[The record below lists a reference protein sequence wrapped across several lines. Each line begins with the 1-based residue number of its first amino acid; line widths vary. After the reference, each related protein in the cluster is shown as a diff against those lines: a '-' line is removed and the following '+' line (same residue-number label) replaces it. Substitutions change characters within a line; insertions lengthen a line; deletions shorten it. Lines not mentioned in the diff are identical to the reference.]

1 MEGNMAHH
9 IVRLG
14 VITIGMIAIA
24 GCCPPSYYNKPYS
37 KIPSIIGG
45 DVPTIRQALERIR
58 YNEKIA
64 DIIDERVAC
73 HDPSECGGQPD
84 VHLRIIPSA
93 RANYID
99 WKRALSTGS
108 GRTLA
113 KISNMEN
120 VPFGPLHLMPNETAY
135 LWIGETTAGK
145 RNVGLFAER
154 NGKYEF
160 IKEAIQL
167 RYCNYARPATAAV
180 HFHNPPQCKDME
192 PTATPARGEIAQP
205 VRLAS
210 NANVS
215 DLDLTRAFIHNQA
228 LWISCSS
235 GCCEASF
242 AQAN

>member
-1 MEGNMAHH
+1 MARR

-14 VITIGMIAIA
+14 VISIGMIAIA

-37 KIPSIIGG
+37 KIPSILGG
-45 DVPTIRQALERIR
+45 DFPTIKQALDRVQ

-93 RANYID
+93 RANYVD
-99 WKRALSTGS
+99 WKRALTTGS

-135 LWIGETTAGK
+135 LWVGETTAGK
-145 RNVGLFAER
+145 RNVGIFAER

-160 IKEAIQL
+160 IKEAIRL
-167 RYCNYARPATAAV
+167 RYCNYPRPATAAV
-180 HFHNPPQCKDME
+180 HFHNPPQCKDEE
-192 PTATPARGEIAQP
+192 PTAAPRRGEIAQP

-210 NANVS
+210 NGNVS
-215 DLDLTRAFIHNQA
+215 EIDLRTFIHNQA

-235 GCCEASF
+235 GCCEAGF
-242 AQAN
+242 AQAD